1 MKPLTKTSFCIEGTI
16 GSPNGLVIDGAEID
30 LLDSL
35 NVKQFSPTGFN
46 WGYHGAGPAQAS
58 LASCLHIFGDARVA
72 QALYQSFKEVFVA
85 SWPMGHAFQRNI
97 DLTDFLIDHR
107 VLLISATQVN
117 ETWKDVNGGVLGGRA
132 AKPAV
137 KAAEPLFRVG
147 NVVEVKQ
154 PVPGYPAGIQGLV
167 YEVCAGDGVRIIAR
181 DGTNMGSFA
190 LREQASVLKLCYH
203 IEPFSHT
210 SQSVFQLVNDWQQ
223 GVFSGF
229 TGLQYTAM
237 TKQGPITT
245 LYPDPFADEST
256 AG

>member
-1 MKPLTKTSFCIEGTI
+1 MKPLTKTSFYVEGTI
-16 GSPNGLVIDGAEID
+16 GSPNGLFIDGAEID

-35 NVKQFSPTGFN
+35 KVRQLSTTEFN

-72 QALYQSFKEVFVA
+72 QALYQPFKDVFVA
-85 SWPMGHAFQRNI
+85 SWPMGQAFQRTL
-97 DLTDFLIDHR
+97 DLTDFLIDNR
-107 VLLISATQVN
+107 ALLIGTAQAN
-117 ETWKDVNGGVLGGRA
+117 ETWKDVDGGVLGWGA

-137 KAAEPLFRVG
+137 RAVEPLFRVG
-147 NVVEVKQ
+147 NVVEIKQ
-154 PVPGYPAGIQGLV
+154 PVLGQGLV

-181 DGTNMGSFA
+181 DGTTMGGFA
-190 LREQASVLKLCYH
+190 LREQASLLKLCYH
-203 IEPFSHT
+203 IEPFSYT

-223 GVFSGF
+223 GVFSAF

-245 LYPDPFADEST
+245 LYPDPYADEST
-256 AG
+256 GG